1 MSSTKK
7 SLRRSVCGMAL
18 AVAFCAGL
26 CAGLGSVAR
35 AADPDSSEVLTAHA
49 GFYAALNQ
57 LFAGNVSPMMDVWSH
72 GDDVTYMGPTG
83 NYERGWSAVLKD
95 WQGQA
100 AMKLGG
106 RVDASDLQVV
116 VGQTLAVVTNY
127 ETGEN
132 TNAQGKVERVKLR
145 ATNTFRR
152 EGGQWKMIGHQTDTL
167 PYLVKK

>member
-1 MSSTKK
+1 MSSVRKMFW
-7 SLRRSVCGMAL
+7 SSIRGVAL
-18 AVAFCAGL
+18 ALAL
-26 CAGLGSVAR
+26 CVGLGSAAR
-35 AADPDSSEVLTAHA
+35 AADPDTSEVLTAHA

-57 LFAGNVSPMMDVWSH
+57 LFSGQVAPMIDVCSH

-83 NYERGWSAVLKD
+83 NYERGWNAVLKD

-106 RVDASDLQVV
+106 RVDASELQVV
-116 VGQTLAVVTNY
+116 VGQNLAVVTNY

-132 TNAQGKVERVKLR
+132 TNAQGKVERVRLR
-145 ATNTFRR
+145 ATNTFRK
-152 EGGQWKMIGHQTDTL
+152 EGGRWRMIGHQTDTL

>member
-1 MSSTKK
+1 MSSTWKLFWR
-7 SLRRSVCGMAL
+7 SLRGMAL
-18 AVAFCAGL
+18 ALVL
-26 CAGLGSVAR
+26 CGGLGSAAR
-35 AADPDSSEVLTAHA
+35 AADPETSEVLTAHA

-57 LFAGNVSPMMDVWSH
+57 LFTGQVEPMIDVWSH
-72 GDDVTYMGPTG
+72 GNDVTYMGPTG

-106 RVDASDLQVV
+106 RVDASELQVV

-132 TNAQGKVERVKLR
+132 TNAQGKVERVRLR
-145 ATNTFRR
+145 ATNTFRK
-152 EGGQWKMIGHQTDTL
+152 EGGRWKMIGHQTDTL

>member
-1 MSSTKK
+1 
-7 SLRRSVCGMAL
+7 MAL
-18 AVAFCAGL
+18 GMSLALALGAGMGSAV
-26 CAGLGSVAR
+26 R
-35 AADPDSSEVLTAHA
+35 AADPDTSEVLTAHA

-57 LFAGNVSPMMDVWSH
+57 LFAGQVAPMIDVWSH

-106 RVDASDLQVV
+106 RVDASELQVV

-132 TNAQGKVERVKLR
+132 TNAQGKVERVRLR
-145 ATNTFRR
+145 ATNTFRK

>member
-1 MSSTKK
+1 MSFFRKAVRS
-7 SLRRSVCGMAL
+7 SLRGLALGL
-18 AVAFCAGL
+18 AVCVS
-26 CAGLGSVAR
+26 LGSAAR
-35 AADPDSSEVLTAHA
+35 AADPDTGEVLTAHA

-57 LFAGNVSPMMDVWSH
+57 LFTGQVAPMIDVWSH

-106 RVDASDLQVV
+106 RVDASELQVV

-127 ETGEN
+127 ETGDN
-132 TNAQGKVERVKLR
+132 TNAQGKVERVRLR
-145 ATNTFRR
+145 ATNTFRK
-152 EGGQWKMIGHQTDTL
+152 EGSQWKMIGHQTDTL